1 MVIFCIGANQE
12 ERKCPV
18 VLDRIVSEPV
28 ISYMQRGMAAASL
41 RQEVISNNIANVN
54 TPRFK
59 KSDVVFEELLAKEIY
74 GEPDDGKL
82 KMVRT
87 HDKHLP
93 MEFSF
98 HAEPSIQLDDTTT
111 MRVDKNNVDIDI
123 EMANLAKNQ
132 LYYNALATQAKQH
145 FTRLKNVITSGQS

>member
-1 MVIFCIGANQE
+1 M
-12 ERKCPV
+12 
-18 VLDRIVSEPV
+18 LDRIVSEPV
-28 ISYMQRGMAAASL
+28 IDYMQRGLAAASL
-41 RQEVISNNIANVN
+41 RQEVISNNVANVN

-59 KSDVVFEELLAKEIY
+59 KSDVAFEEMLAKEIY
-74 GEPDDGKL
+74 GEPDDNRL

-93 MEFSF
+93 MEPLSI
-98 HAEPSIQLDDTTT
+98 HAEPTIQIDDSTT

-132 LYYNALATQAKQH
+132 LYYNALATQTKHH
-145 FTRLKNVITSGQS
+145 FTKLKNVITSGQS

>member
-1 MVIFCIGANQE
+1 MLE
-12 ERKCPV
+12 S
-18 VLDRIVSEPV
+18 IVNGPA
-28 ISYMQRGMAAASL
+28 IDYMQRGMAAANL
-41 RQEVISNNIANVN
+41 RQEVISNNVANVN

-74 GEPDDGKL
+74 GDPEDDRRL
-82 KMVRT
+82 KMART

-93 MEFSF
+93 MEVSF
-98 HAEPSIQLDDTTT
+98 RAAPSIEVDDTTT

-132 LYYNALATQAKQH
+132 LYYNALATEIGGYISKIR
-145 FTRLKNVITSGQS
+145 TTITSSQG

>member
-1 MVIFCIGANQE
+1 M
-12 ERKCPV
+12 
-18 VLDRIVSEPV
+18 LDRIVNGPT
-28 ISYMQRGMAAASL
+28 IDYLQRGLAAASL
-41 RQEVISNNIANVN
+41 RQEVISNNVANVN

-74 GEPDDGKL
+74 GDPEDGKRL

-87 HDKHLP
+87 NDKHLP
-93 MEFSF
+93 MEVSF
-98 HAEPSIQLDDTTT
+98 KAAPAIELDDSTT

-132 LYYNALATQAKQH
+132 LYYNSLAAQLKGHFAK
-145 FTRLKNVITSGQS
+145 LKNVITSGQS